1 MRCRT
6 SISVSATDRGD
17 ERVRAG
23 FGDCSDSRWVDATA
37 DWSRVGYRLEAVD
50 AGTKVTLYYDSSDIH
65 EQYSALA
72 AEHFPIIS
80 ATNLRSTLGI
90 LVRRVASGAER
101 PGA

>member
-1 MRCRT
+1 M
-6 SISVSATDRGD
+6 
-17 ERVRAG
+17 
-23 FGDCSDSRWVDATA
+23 
-37 DWSRVGYRLEAVD
+37 
-50 AGTKVTLYYDSSDIH
+50 TLYYDSSDIH